1 MLCSIQ
7 IAETNLYNEKI
18 LKNMG
23 IDNVKKI
30 NFLTEPLLR
39 EEAERYKEM
48 FLPHLE
54 MAAIKILISEKE
66 SINVEDISRIVDI
79 LSLRYASF
87 KLLRREIL
95 RI

>member
-1 MLCSIQ
+1 M
-7 IAETNLYNEKI
+7 N
-18 LKNMG
+18 
-23 IDNVKKI
+23 KI
-30 NFLTEPLLR
+30 NSISEPLLR
-39 EEAERYKEM
+39 EEAKKYKEM

-54 MAAIKILISEKE
+54 MAAIKILISEKGN
-66 SINVEDISRIVDI
+66 INVEDINRIVDI